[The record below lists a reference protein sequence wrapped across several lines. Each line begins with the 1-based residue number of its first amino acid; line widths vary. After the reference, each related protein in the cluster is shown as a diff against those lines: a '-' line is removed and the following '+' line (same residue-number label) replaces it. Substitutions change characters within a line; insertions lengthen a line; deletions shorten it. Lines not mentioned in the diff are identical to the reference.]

1 MKTIRAICN
10 NFIIFISITCFSY
23 KTYGDDILEYLAK
36 AYSSSNFLKQAQM
49 QFKNKVESYPS
60 AISTFLPNI
69 TYSISQQ
76 TSKIDKIP
84 TSGVVESD
92 DLKDGLKD
100 GLKVAIPI
108 FNGGGSLAA
117 VRMAQNA
124 YYSSRLDWYS
134 NEQKFLFDS
143 IKVYIE
149 YYAALQSYNISST
162 AVEASKKSL
171 ESTEAKLSL
180 GEATKTDLA
189 SVQSTYSQTLFQ
201 RSEAY
206 SKLITAKSNFI
217 TTFGTDDENII
228 LPEIP
233 DLNVSSQ
240 EELEAKMIENNF
252 DLNKAKYEVNIAK
265 LSIAKTASELAPTV
279 AANLNVSNVKGVN
292 YYSGSLG
299 VNIPIFNSSNNS
311 YSKTRQAKNDFRG
324 ANYKLNDTK
333 NNTRNSSK
341 TLWSTIDSYKLQVQY
356 SKEASEAGKLVYEGV
371 VKQEAV
377 GDKTILD
384 VLDAQTKW
392 YSYQINHI
400 EAQKGYLIAAYTIKQ
415 SIGELTAQ
423 ALGLKVERFEP
434 EKEFDKIKLKVVGF

>member
-1 MKTIRAICN
+1 MMKTIRAICN
-10 NFIIFISITCFSY
+10 NSIIFISITCFSY
-23 KTYGDDILEYLAK
+23 KTYGDDILDYVAK

-60 AISTFLPNI
+60 AISTFLPNVS
-69 TYSISQQ
+69 YGISQQ
-76 TSKIDKIP
+76 TPTIDKIP
-84 TSGVVESD
+84 TSGVVES
-92 DLKDGLKD
+92 D

-124 YYSSRLDWYS
+124 YYSSRLEWYS
-134 NEQKFLFDS
+134 NEQKFLFES
-143 IKVYIE
+143 IKIFIE
-149 YYAALQSYNISST
+149 YYAALQRYNISST

-180 GEATKTDLA
+180 GEDTKTDLA
-189 SVQSTYSQTLFQ
+189 SVQSIYSQTLFQ

-240 EELEAKMIENNF
+240 EELEAKMLENNF

-377 GDKTILD
+377 GDKTIQD